1 MESQILSLYRNAINE
16 GATSFDIPMDIC
28 QSKTEIRRIFRKYNI
43 SVNIE
48 KNWGFY
54 TVKML

>member
-28 QSKTEIRRIFRKYNI
+28 QSETEIRKTFRKYNI
-43 SVNIE
+43 SVDVYQ
-48 KNWGFY
+48 NWTSY
-54 TVKML
+54 TVKIL